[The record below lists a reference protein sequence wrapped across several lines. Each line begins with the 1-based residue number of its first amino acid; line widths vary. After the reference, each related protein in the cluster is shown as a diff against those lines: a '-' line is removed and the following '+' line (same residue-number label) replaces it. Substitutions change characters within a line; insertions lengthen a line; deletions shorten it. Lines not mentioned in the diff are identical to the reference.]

1 MQKTEYN
8 LGITN
13 VLLMYNESEIYED
26 SEGEYSYIMLALAGA
41 STSYQPSEIMGVA
54 LVDGIIK
61 IDMGINVPECANA
74 EVLDALMLIKVDSSF
89 VGKDA
94 DSIEF
99 NFINV
104 R

>member
-1 MQKTEYN
+1 M
-8 LGITN
+8 
-13 VLLMYNESEIYED
+13 
-26 SEGEYSYIMLALAGA
+26 
-41 STSYQPSEIMGVA
+41 
-54 LVDGIIK
+54 DGIIK

-74 EVLDALMLIKVDSSF
+74 EVLDAMMLIKVDSSF

-94 DSIEF
+94 DGIEF